1 MRVEDDKRT
10 MKNPFVLFTI
20 LFVIQAGYL
29 FSFSQEGVASWYG
42 GKFHGRKT
50 ANGEIYDMNGVT
62 AAHKSL
68 PFGTIVNVQNLDN
81 GKAIK
86 VRINDRG
93 PFIKG
98 RIIDLSKKA
107 AEAIGMMHSG
117 TANVRI
123 TVDDPNITTAVLEK
137 EKSEFM
143 TIQVAAYKNPLNA
156 KRMKE
161 KIAQINLQPVAVLTQ
176 EGVIRIEVRSVHK
189 NDVESALA
197 KLESIGIGSTVVK
210 QQL

>member
-1 MRVEDDKRT
+1 
-10 MKNPFVLFTI
+10 MKNPFVLFAI
-20 LFVIQAGYL
+20 LFVMQAGYL

-137 EKSEFM
+137 EQSEFM

-189 NDVESALA
+189 NDVENALA
-197 KLESIGIGSTVVK
+197 KLQSIGIGSTVVK

>member
-1 MRVEDDKRT
+1 MKVRFVPFIIVFTLQISRV
-10 MKNPFVLFTI
+10 F
-20 LFVIQAGYL
+20 A
-29 FSFSQEGVASWYG
+29 FSQEGVASWYG
-42 GKFHGRKT
+42 GRFHGRKT
-50 ANGEIYDMNGVT
+50 ANGEIYNMDEIS

-81 GKAIK
+81 GKSIK

-107 AEAIGMMHSG
+107 AQAIGIVHSG
-117 TANVRI
+117 TANVRL
-123 TVDDPNITTAVLEK
+123 TVDDPSITTGVLER
-137 EKSEFM
+137 EKSQFM

-161 KIAQINLQPVAVLTQ
+161 KIAQTNLEPVAVLTQ
-176 EGVIRIEVRSVHK
+176 EGVIRIEVRSIHK
-189 NDVESALA
+189 NDIEKALA
-197 KLESIGIGSTVVK
+197 KLQEIGIASTVVK
-210 QQL
+210 QQF

>member
-1 MRVEDDKRT
+1 MVEDDKGT
-10 MKNPFVLFTI
+10 MKNPFVIFTI
-20 LFVIQAGYL
+20 LFVMQAGYL

-50 ANGEIYDMNGVT
+50 ANGEIYDMNEVT
-62 AAHKSL
+62 AAHKTL

-81 GKAIK
+81 GKTVK

-93 PFIKG
+93 PFIKD

-189 NDVESALA
+189 NDVENALA
-197 KLESIGIGSTVVK
+197 KLESIGVGSTVVK
-210 QQL
+210 QQF

>member
-1 MRVEDDKRT
+1 MVEDDKGT
-10 MKNPFVLFTI
+10 MKNPFVIFTI
-20 LFVIQAGYL
+20 LFVMQAGYL

-50 ANGEIYDMNGVT
+50 ANGEIYDMNEVT

-81 GKAIK
+81 GKTVK

-93 PFIKG
+93 PFIKD

-123 TVDDPNITTAVLEK
+123 TVDDPNITTAVLER

-161 KIAQINLQPVAVLTQ
+161 KIVQINLQPVAVLTQ

-189 NDVESALA
+189 NDVENALA

-210 QQL
+210 QQF

>member
-1 MRVEDDKRT
+1 MEDDKGT
-10 MKNPFVLFTI
+10 MKNPFVIFTI
-20 LFVIQAGYL
+20 LFVMQAGYL
-29 FSFSQEGVASWYG
+29 FSFSQEGIASWYG
-42 GKFHGRKT
+42 GKFHGKKT
-50 ANGEIYDMNGVT
+50 ANGEIYDMNEVT

-81 GKAIK
+81 GKTVK

-93 PFIKG
+93 PFIKD

-123 TVDDPNITTAVLEK
+123 TVDDASITPTVLEK

-161 KIAQINLQPVAVLTQ
+161 KIVQVNLQPVAVLTQ

-189 NDVESALA
+189 NDVENALA
-197 KLESIGIGSTVVK
+197 KLESIGVGSTVVK
-210 QQL
+210 QQF